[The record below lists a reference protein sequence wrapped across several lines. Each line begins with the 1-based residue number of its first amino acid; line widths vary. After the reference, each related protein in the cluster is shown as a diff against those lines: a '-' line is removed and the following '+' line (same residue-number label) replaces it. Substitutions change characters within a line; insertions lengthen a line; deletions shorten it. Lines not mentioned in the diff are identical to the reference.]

1 MIGWK
6 EILAEPLVSVSFDS
20 REGAAWGRIL
30 GVSSEWGVMRM
41 VQNTGEIG
49 PILLFKLE
57 DVQDVALEW
66 RAKDSL
72 VEVMD
77 EIDDGPRDPDSL
89 LKELTQERAIIS
101 FGLDSSEPYR
111 FARLESIEGDWIV
124 WREYTSQGIE
134 RVLSM
139 VPLERIRYVET
150 DGLNERALAARLA
163 ASTR

>member
-6 EILAEPLVSVSFDS
+6 EILAEPLVSVAMDG
-20 REGAAWGRIL
+20 RDGATWGRVL

-41 VQNTGEIG
+41 LQNTGEIG
-49 PILLFKLE
+49 PIILFKLE
-57 DVQDVALEW
+57 DVQEVALEW
-66 RAKDSL
+66 RAKETL

-77 EIDDGPRDPDSL
+77 EIEDGPRDPDSL
-89 LKELTQERAIIS
+89 LKELTQERAIVS
-101 FGLDSSEPYR
+101 FCLDGNDLYR
-111 FARLESIEGDWIV
+111 FARLESVEGDWIV

-139 VPLERIRYVET
+139 VRMERIRYVET

-163 ASTR
+163 ARKE